1 MNRQTLHGTPNKFR
15 MLKRNTLKFFK
26 FENLKEMVKFLDL
39 SKPSKLNQDEIND
52 LNRLITKEKIETMIK
67 TF

>member
-1 MNRQTLHGTPNKFR
+1 

-39 SKPSKLNQDEIND
+39 SKPSKLKQDEIND